1 MERRKPGAWSQLQ
14 ATKCRTGKSYD
25 ITVPYPG
32 ESGAMTEE
40 VSVME
45 MEEQAP
51 VSNYTKQHT
60 RYSRVLV

>member
-1 MERRKPGAWSQLQ
+1 
-14 ATKCRTGKSYD
+14 
-25 ITVPYPG
+25 
-32 ESGAMTEE
+32 MTDE

-51 VSNYTKQHT
+51 VSNNMKQHT

>member
-1 MERRKPGAWSQLQ
+1 MEPVAGYDVLSRKIF
-14 ATKCRTGKSYD
+14 D
-25 ITVPYPG
+25 ITVLYPG

-51 VSNYTKQHT
+51 VSGNTIQHT